1 MSFYPCRGGGNIN
14 LDNAEEKKFVDFL
27 DNSLK
32 SRITLEKNYQFVR
45 IITSNDTANSDN
57 VYVYVSLNNVKQNGT
72 YFQNTTGNT
81 LATKVVTLKNLKK
94 GDVIEV
100 RGMGYGIFI
109 K

>member
-1 MSFYPCRGGGNIN
+1 MSWGGGNIN

-32 SRITLEKNYQFVR
+32 SRITLEKNYQFAR
-45 IITSNDTANSDN
+45 IITSNTANSDN

-72 YFQNTTGNT
+72 YFQNTHGNP
-81 LATKVVTLKNLKK
+81 LSTKVVTLKNLKK
-94 GDVIEV
+94 GDVLEV